1 MDNLNIVLELEK
13 QKFVVIS
20 DEGERLGKM
29 SFFFSEDDLIT
40 VDHTKVSK
48 KLQGKG
54 MGGKLVEAGVEFA
67 RKNGY
72 KINATCPYAKKELGK
87 NKEKYADVLGPV
99 LREESEPE
107 EGEDY

>member
-1 MDNLNIVLELEK
+1 MDNLEIVLEPEK
-13 QKFVVIS
+13 NKFVVIS

-29 SFFFSEDDLIT
+29 SFFYSEDDLIT

-54 MGGKLVEAGVEFA
+54 VAGRLVEAGVAFA

-72 KINATCPYAKKELGK
+72 RINAICPYAKKALWK
-87 NKEKYADVLGPV
+87 NKEKYGDVLGPY
-99 LREESEPE
+99 LEEESEPE
-107 EGEDY
+107 TGEVF